1 MTNSYADVDVLEKIM
16 SYQGKDLDA
25 DYDVIP
31 FSLYSALNQINV
43 TDLAET
49 VLSVF
54 IRYFD
59 ALSDSESLQTEWYNQ
74 VRTREAWLDDFDG
87 ENNLLSRMTAKLKD
101 APKEVADRIGYF
113 TSTKAYV
120 IRNQIRVSLLDS
132 LLSVE
137 ATDALEDYFTEMLT
151 AIAIAPSISDDN
163 LTGYYWVDVSVDD
176 WLNFVS
182 IFDYMVETTTTGAL
196 VNNV

>member
-16 SYQGKDLDA
+16 SYQGKALDA

-31 FSLYSALNQINV
+31 FSLYSALSQINA

-59 ALSDSESLQTEWYNQ
+59 ALSDSESLQTEWYNH

-101 APKEVADRIGYF
+101 APEEVTDRIGYF
-113 TSTKAYV
+113 TSTQTYV

-132 LLSVE
+132 LLSPE

-182 IFDYMVETTTTGAL
+182 IFDYMVETTRVL
-196 VNNV
+196 VSNV

>member
-16 SYQGKDLDA
+16 SYQGKALDA

-31 FSLYSALNQINV
+31 FSLYSALSQINA

-59 ALSDSESLQTEWYNQ
+59 ALSDSESLQTEWYSH

-87 ENNLLSRMTAKLKD
+87 DNNLLSRMTAKLKD
-101 APKEVADRIGYF
+101 APEEVTDRIGYF
-113 TSTKAYV
+113 TSTQTYV

-132 LLSVE
+132 LLSPE

-182 IFDYMVETTTTGAL
+182 IFDYMVETTRVL
-196 VNNV
+196 VSNV

>member
-16 SYQGKDLDA
+16 SYQGKNLDA

-59 ALSDSESLQTEWYNQ
+59 ALSDSESLQTEWYNH

-101 APKEVADRIGYF
+101 TPTEVADRIGYF
-113 TSTKAYV
+113 TSTQAYV